1 MKTHMQREIN
11 MLRNQLLELGGDVNS
26 ALNMTYKALM
36 DMDKS
41 LATKVIKA
49 DKDINQAEIDI
60 EENALKIL
68 ALYQPVASDLR
79 EVISFLKINNDLE
92 RVGDLSANI
101 CRYLKKTIKIG
112 PTEVPEKLKEM
123 FPKVLNMM
131 NLTIDCAYKDD
142 IETVIEVCD
151 LDKEIDKLNKALLEE
166 LKLRIKENPEMT
178 DQLLFY
184 FSISRTLERIADYF
198 TNICEDIYYKV
209 TGSIVRHNPEN
220 MTLEDED

>member
-36 DMDKS
+36 DMDKN
-41 LATKVIKA
+41 LASKVIKA

-92 RVGDLSANI
+92 RVGDLCSNI
-101 CRYLKKTIKIG
+101 CRYLKKSMKIG

-151 LDKEIDKLNKALLEE
+151 LDKEIDKLNKAHLEE
-166 LKLRIKENPEMT
+166 LKLKIKENPEMT

-220 MTLEDED
+220 MTLEEED

>member
-101 CRYLKKTIKIG
+101 CRYLKKSIKIG

-220 MTLEDED
+220 MILEDED

>member
-11 MLRNQLLELGGDVNS
+11 VLRNQLLELGGDVNS
-26 ALNMTYKALM
+26 SLNMTYKALL
-36 DMDKS
+36 DMDKA
-41 LATKVIKA
+41 LANKVIKA
-49 DKDINQAEIDI
+49 DQKINDAEIII

-79 EVISFLKINNDLE
+79 EVVSFLKINNDLE
-92 RVGDLSANI
+92 RVGDLCSNI
-101 CRYLKKTIKIG
+101 CRYIKKSHKAG
-112 PTEVPEKLKEM
+112 PIDVPDKLQEM

-142 IETVIEVCD
+142 IETVIQVCE
-151 LDKEIDKLNKALLEE
+151 LDNSIDALNKSLLSE
-166 LKLRIKENPEMT
+166 LKEKIQESPEMT
-178 DQLLFY
+178 DQLLYY

-209 TGSIVRHNPEN
+209 TGSIVRHSPEN
-220 MTLEDED
+220 MILEDED

>member
-26 ALNMTYKALM
+26 TLNMTYKALL
-36 DMDKS
+36 DMDKN
-41 LATKVIKA
+41 LAVKVIKS
-49 DKDINQAEIDI
+49 DKKINQAEIDI

-92 RVGDLSANI
+92 RVGDLCSNI
-101 CRYLKKTIKIG
+101 CRYLKKSIKAG
-112 PTEVPEKLKEM
+112 PTEVPEKIKEM

-142 IETVIEVCD
+142 IETVIEVCE
-151 LDKEIDKLNKALLEE
+151 LDKNIDDLNKALLEE
-166 LKLRIKENPEMT
+166 LKLKIQENPEMT
-178 DQLLFY
+178 DQLLYY

-220 MTLEDED
+220 MILEDED

>member
-209 TGSIVRHNPEN
+209 TGSIVRHNPES